1 MKIKRRM
8 KPMKGKIEKYEIQL
22 LDPLFYNSFPDSGA
36 AGSSITSNFIGD
48 ISLDYSIVNSLC
60 LVNTFFGY
68 STNKP
73 NYEELRDFPILC
85 TVAKP
90 VDNTNEPFTRVYD
103 FATSFVSEGYP
114 QVSSL
119 QMSGKTSYK
128 QWIKRRGIG
137 AGNKFTC
144 FIINKSSDD
153 LPIHFTSR
161 IGNMKSTLCL
171 FTKSPINYQT
181 DTAWI
186 NIYTLGVLFHVN
198 KLLDEPPSSIYFESF
213 YYRIMKNISM
223 PMLKEISEVLE

>member
-8 KPMKGKIEKYEIQL
+8 KMVKVKIEKYEIQL

-48 ISLDYSIVNSLC
+48 LSLNYSIVNSLG
-60 LVNTFFGY
+60 LVNTTFGY

-73 NYEELRDFPILC
+73 SYEEIKDFPITC

-90 VDNTNEPFTRVYD
+90 DESNNEAFTRVYD

-114 QVSSL
+114 QVSSIE
-119 QMSGKTSYK
+119 MSGKTSFK
-128 QWIKRRGIG
+128 QWIKRRGIA
-137 AGNKFTC
+137 AGNKFIC
-144 FIINKSSDD
+144 FIINRSNDA
-153 LPIHFTSR
+153 LPLHFTSR
-161 IGNMKSTLCL
+161 IGNMKSTLCF

-186 NIYTLGVLFHVN
+186 NIYTFGVLFQVSKLVN
-198 KLLDEPPSSIYFESF
+198 AQPSSIYFESF

-223 PMLKEISEVLE
+223 AKLKEISEMLG